1 MKNLIKIIEEMLD
14 LNCSYYVKPVCL
26 NTEFANYKVYAN
38 TEMHYWVN
46 CSPIQATL
54 VIND

>member
-1 MKNLIKIIEEMLD
+1 MKSLIEIIKEILD
-14 LNCSYYVKPVCL
+14 LNCSYYAKPECL
-26 NTEFANYKVYAN
+26 NTEFANYKAFVG
-38 TEMHYWVN
+38 TEFHEWVN